1 MHIMTMAS
9 HHDPG
14 LVGLSV
20 LIAIMASYA
29 ALDLAG
35 RVAAA
40 RGRAQATWLT
50 GGALAMGLGIWSMHY
65 VGMLAFNLQ
74 IPVFYH
80 VPTVLASL
88 LAAALAAAV
97 ALWVVS
103 RRRMTLANAVPG
115 SVVMGLGIGAMHYT
129 GMAAMRL
136 QAVAR
141 YDGPLV
147 ALSILIAIVVSF
159 VALWLAFHLR
169 EHRTRGHRLRKLAS
183 AVLMGA
189 AIPSMHYTAMA
200 AVRFTPSVEIVRV
213 SHAIDIP
220 SLGVVAVVGSTFL
233 VLVLAIVT
241 ALIDRR
247 LSAQATALESS
258 EQALRDQRQ
267 FLLQIVNANPHAI
280 FVKDADGRFT
290 LVNKAMAELY
300 GTTPEGL
307 VGRSD
312 VDLNLD
318 LEEVERF
325 LQDDREVMTSLE
337 PRLIPEE
344 PFTSPAS
351 GQTRWFQTVKVPLVA
366 ADGRVS
372 QVLGVATDITRR
384 KQLEDQLRQSQK
396 MEAVGRL
403 AGGVAHD
410 FNNLLTAILGH
421 ADLLLEETPGEDR
434 RRGDLAG
441 IKGAAERAAGLTR
454 QLLAF
459 SRKQILQPKVLDLNN
474 VVSGV
479 GTLLQRLIGEDIELR
494 ITPAPQLGSVE
505 ADPGQVEQVI
515 LNLAVNARDAMPRGG
530 RLTIETA
537 NVELDAA
544 YAREHVAVEPGS
556 YVMLAVSDTGVG
568 MSEEVKA
575 HLFEPFFTTKEQ
587 GQGTG
592 LGLATVYGI
601 VKQSGGC
608 IWVYSEPGRG
618 TAFKIYLPRLTACS
632 QVAASAPAHQEAD
645 SLAGAGTILLVE
657 DEEAVRRLASRVL
670 AARGYT
676 VLSAANGLQAL
687 DTVQRHPGA
696 IDLVITDVVMPQ
708 MSGRELAE
716 LVRPRR
722 PATKILYVSG
732 YTDDA
737 IVRHGVLD
745 AGVVFLQKPFTPD
758 GLARKVKEIL
768 STN

>member
-1 MHIMTMAS
+1 MHTMTMAS
-9 HHDPG
+9 HHDAG

-35 RVAAA
+35 RVAVA
-40 RGRAQATWLT
+40 RGRAQAIWLT
-50 GGALAMGLGIWSMHY
+50 GGAMAMGLGIWSMHY
-65 VGMLAFNLQ
+65 VGMLAFHLPT
-74 IPVFYH
+74 PVFYH

-88 LAAALAAAV
+88 LAAALASAV

-103 RRRMTLANAVPG
+103 RRSMTVANAVPG
-115 SVVMGLGIGAMHYT
+115 SIVMGLGIGAMHYT

-136 QAVAR
+136 QAAAR
-141 YDGPLV
+141 YDAVLV
-147 ALSILIAIVVSF
+147 VLSVLIAIVVSF

-169 EHRTRGHRLRKLAS
+169 EHRTRGHRWRKLAS

-200 AVRFTPSVEIVRV
+200 AVRFAPSAGIVRV
-213 SHAIDIP
+213 IHAIDIP
-220 SLGVVAVVGSTFL
+220 SLGVLAVVGSTFL
-233 VLVLAIVT
+233 VLAVAIIT
-241 ALIDRR
+241 ALVDRR
-247 LSAQATALESS
+247 LSAQAAALKSS
-258 EQALRDQRQ
+258 EQALREQRQ

-290 LVNKAMAELY
+290 LVNQAMAELY
-300 GTTPEGL
+300 GTTPEEL
-307 VGRSD
+307 VGKTDADLKLNSD
-312 VDLNLD
+312 
-318 LEEVERF
+318 EVERF
-325 LQDDREVMTSLE
+325 LRDDRAVMASLQ
-337 PRLIPEE
+337 PRLVPEE
-344 PFTSPAS
+344 PFTSPRT

-366 ADGRVS
+366 ADGGLR
-372 QVLGVATDITRR
+372 QVLGVATDITHR
-384 KQLEDQLRQSQK
+384 KQLEDQLRQAQK

-421 ADLLLEETPGEDR
+421 ADLLVEETPEHDAR
-434 RRGDLAG
+434 QADLAE
-441 IKGAAERAAGLTR
+441 IKHAAERAAGLTR

-459 SRKQILQPKVLDLNN
+459 SRKQILQPKVLDLNT
-474 VVSGV
+474 VVAGV
-479 GTLLQRLIGEDIELR
+479 GTLLRRLIGEDIELR
-494 ITPAPQLGSVE
+494 IASAEGLGPVE
-505 ADPGQVEQVI
+505 ADPGQLEQVI

-530 RLTIETA
+530 KLTIETA

-568 MSEEVKA
+568 MDEEVKA

-592 LGLATVYGI
+592 LGLAMVYGI
-601 VKQSGGC
+601 VKQSGGF

-618 TAFKIYLPRLTACS
+618 TALKIYLPRK
-632 QVAASAPAHQEAD
+632 AASPPARQPVPTREG
-645 SLAGAGTILLVE
+645 SLAGSGTILLVE

-670 AARGYT
+670 EARGYT
-676 VLSAANGLQAL
+676 VLRAADGLQAL
-687 DTVQRHPGA
+687 DTVHRHPGA
-696 IDLVITDVVMPQ
+696 IDLVITDVVMPR
-708 MSGRELAE
+708 MGGRELAE

-745 AGVVFLQKPFTPD
+745 AGAVFLQKPFTPD
-758 GLARKVKEIL
+758 SLARKVKEIL

>member
-1 MHIMTMAS
+1 MHTMTMAS
-9 HHDPG
+9 HHDSG

-35 RVAAA
+35 RVTAA
-40 RGRAQATWLT
+40 RGRAQAVWLS

-65 VGMLAFNLQ
+65 VGMLAFHLPT
-74 IPVFYH
+74 PVFYH

-88 LAAALAAAV
+88 LAAVLASAV

-103 RRRMTLANAVPG
+103 RGSMTLANAVPG

-136 QAVAR
+136 QAAAR
-141 YDGPLV
+141 YNAMLV
-147 ALSILIAIVVSF
+147 VLSMLIAIVVSF

-169 EHRTRGHRLRKLAS
+169 EHRARGHRWRKLAS
-183 AVLMGA
+183 AILMGA

-200 AVRFTPSVEIVRV
+200 AVGFAPSAGIGRV
-213 SHAIDIP
+213 THAIDIP

-233 VLVLAIVT
+233 VLAVAIVT
-241 ALIDRR
+241 ALVDRR
-247 LSAQATALESS
+247 LSAQAAALESS

-267 FLLQIVNANPHAI
+267 FLLQIVNANPHLI

-290 LVNKAMAELY
+290 LVNNAMAELY
-300 GTTPEGL
+300 GTTPEDL
-307 VGRSD
+307 VGKTD
-312 VDLNLD
+312 ADLNLN

-325 LQDDREVMTSLE
+325 LRDDREVMTSLQS
-337 PRLIPEE
+337 RLIPEE
-344 PFTSPAS
+344 PFTPPGT
-351 GQTRWFQTVKVPLVA
+351 GQTRWFQTVKVPLVSP
-366 ADGRVS
+366 DGRVS

-421 ADLLLEETPGEDR
+421 ADLLLDETSGDDR
-434 RRGDLAG
+434 RGADLAE
-441 IKGAAERAAGLTR
+441 IKHAAERAAGLTR

-459 SRKQILQPKVLDLNN
+459 SRKQILQPKVLDLNT
-474 VVSGV
+474 VVASV
-479 GTLLQRLIGEDIELR
+479 GTLLRRLIGEDVELR
-494 ITPAPQLGSVE
+494 IAPAEGLGPVE
-505 ADPGQVEQVI
+505 ADPGQLEQVI

-530 RLTIETA
+530 KLIIETA
-537 NVELDAA
+537 NVELDAE
-544 YAREHVAVEPGS
+544 YARQHVGVEPGP

-568 MSEEVKA
+568 MDDEVKA
-575 HLFEPFFTTKEQ
+575 HLFEPFFTTKAQ
-587 GQGTG
+587 AQGTG
-592 LGLATVYGI
+592 LGLAMVYGI
-601 VKQSGGC
+601 VKQSGGF

-618 TAFKIYLPRLTACS
+618 TAFKIYLPRLAACP
-632 QVAASAPAHQEAD
+632 QAATPAPATEG
-645 SLAGAGTILLVE
+645 SLAGSGTILLVE

-670 AARGYT
+670 EARGYT
-676 VLSAANGLQAL
+676 VLPAADGLQAL

-696 IDLVITDVVMPQ
+696 IDLVITDVVMHH

-737 IVRHGVLD
+737 IVRHGVLE

-758 GLARKVKEIL
+758 SLARKVKEIL
-768 STN
+768 RTN